1 MEEKKDAAA
10 TEAVEQPVVDT
21 EVGKQKIKKRPKV
34 LEISCPKFMP
44 ENGQLYALMN
54 DYRRSKVK
62 MKCILVIRVGKC

>member
-34 LEISCPKFMP
+34 LKQAETMAKVD
-44 ENGQLYALMN
+44 L
-54 DYRRSKVK
+54 SK
-62 MKCILVIRVGKC
+62 